1 MKFLKKS
8 LMARLVIYFLLLS
21 VAVIGLVGHIT
32 FIRAREALKQ
42 AAFNRLSA
50 IATLK
55 EGELNRWIDDQ
66 RQDLLFI
73 SQLTEVRDQAEIL
86 LSYEPTEPEY
96 QDAYASLSKYL
107 LFIVATKAD
116 LQDISILTNVGGKIV
131 VSTDKAREGEYRV
144 TSSFFTQ
151 GRLDTYV
158 QNVYPS
164 PETGKPTMTVATPL
178 LGSTGQPLG
187 VLAAHLNLENM
198 DSIIL
203 ERTGLGASGE
213 TYLVDRF
220 NVFVSEA
227 RFGRQEFPRGVHTEG
242 IDAALKG
249 VDGSGLYLNYDG
261 APVIGVYRWLDD
273 RELALLAE
281 MYQAEA
287 FAPARQLAWTIALIG
302 LVSAGVLA
310 VGVYLLARQITR
322 PILAI
327 ADAAIHVASGDLTQ
341 TAPVLT
347 EDEVGVLA
355 RAFNRMTG
363 QLRELVTS
371 LEQRVADRTRELE
384 RRATHL
390 QAAADVGHAAVSV
403 HSLDELLPQVTHLI
417 SDRFGFYHIGIFLL
431 DESGEYARLRTAE
444 GAGGQLMLARGHK
457 LKVGEQ
463 GIVGYVTATG
473 KARIA
478 LDVGQDAVHFKNP
491 FLPNT
496 RSEMALPLIVAGR
509 VLGALDV
516 QSTEEAA
523 FTQEDVAVLQ
533 VLADQVAIAIH
544 NAQLFEELQAS
555 LMETSRLYQRYSQ
568 EAWSRMTAG
577 NMPHGYEYDRVRVA
591 PTKPRLPP
599 EMVARLRAGR
609 VITLEGLTTGDRDGA
624 SRSALI
630 APIVLRDQVIGAIGF
645 EEDDPGHQ
653 WSPEEVALVE
663 AVTSQVALAL
673 ENARLFEEA
682 QARAER
688 EQLVGDIADK
698 MQRASDMDSLVQ
710 YAIQNL
716 QSAFGASYVVV
727 HLGTEDELL
736 ARLSENS

>member
-1 MKFLKKS
+1 MKFLTKS
-8 LMARLVIYFLLLS
+8 LMARLVSYFLLLS
-21 VAVIGLVGHIT
+21 LVVVSLVGYIT

-42 AAFNRLSA
+42 SAFNRLGA

-55 EGELNRWIDDQ
+55 EDELNRWIDNQ

-73 SQLTEVRDQAEIL
+73 AQLSEVRDQVEIL
-86 LSYEPTEPEY
+86 LSHEPTEPEY
-96 QDAYASLSKYL
+96 QEAYTSLSQYL
-107 LFIVATKAD
+107 MFIVTTKAD
-116 LQDISILTNVGGKIV
+116 LQEIFILTDVGGKIV
-131 VSTDKAREGEYRV
+131 ISTDKAHEGEYRV
-144 TSSFFTQ
+144 TDSYFTQ
-151 GRLDTYV
+151 GRLGTFV

-164 PETGKPTMTVATPL
+164 PATGKPTMTVATPL

-187 VLAAHLNLENM
+187 VLAAHLDLENM
-198 DSIIL
+198 DRIIL
-203 ERTGLGASGE
+203 ERTGLGTSGE
-213 TYLVDRF
+213 TYLVDKL

-273 RELALLAE
+273 REMALLAE

-287 FAPARQLAWTIALIG
+287 FAPARRLAGTIFLVG

-310 VGVYLLARQITR
+310 VGVYLLARQVAR

-327 ADAAIHVASGDLTQ
+327 ADAATQVASGDLTQ

-355 RAFNRMTG
+355 RAFNRMTV
-363 QLRELVTS
+363 QLRDLVTS

-403 HSLDELLPQVTHLI
+403 HSLDQLLPQVTHLI
-417 SDRFGFYHIGIFLL
+417 SERFGFYHIGIFLL
-431 DESGEYARLRTAE
+431 DEIGEYALLRAAE
-444 GAGGQLMLARGHK
+444 GAGGQRMLAYGHK

-473 KARIA
+473 RARIA

-491 FLPNT
+491 YLPHT
-496 RSEMALPLIVAGR
+496 RSEMALPLIVGGR

-523 FTQEDVAVLQ
+523 FTQEDIAVLQ

-555 LMETSRLYQRYSQ
+555 LMETSMLYQRYSQ
-568 EAWSRMTAG
+568 EAWSHMTTG
-577 NMPHGYEYDRVRVA
+577 NMPHGYEYDRVRII
-591 PTKPRLPP
+591 PIEPRLPS
-599 EMVARLRAGR
+599 EMVAKLRAGR
-609 VITLEGLTTGDRDGA
+609 IVTLKGEGNGDGA
-624 SRSALI
+624 RRSALI

-645 EEDDPGHQ
+645 EEDDVDHQ

-663 AVTSQVALAL
+663 AVTGQVALAL

-688 EQLVGDIADK
+688 EQLVSDITDK
-698 MQRASDMDSLVQ
+698 MQRANDMDTLVQ
-710 YAIQNL
+710 HAIQNL

-727 HLGTEDELL
+727 HMGTEDELL
-736 ARLSENS
+736 ARLDKSR

>member
-1 MKFLKKS
+1 MKFFTKS
-8 LMARLVIYFLLLS
+8 LMARLVIYFLFLS
-21 VAVIGLVGHIT
+21 MVVMGLVGYIT
-32 FIRAREALKQ
+32 FIRARDALKQ
-42 AAFNRLSA
+42 SAFNKLSA
-50 IATLK
+50 VATLK
-55 EGELNRWIDDQ
+55 EGELNRWIGDQ
-66 RQDLLFI
+66 CEDLLFI
-73 SQLTEVRDQAEIL
+73 SQLSEVRDQVQIL

-96 QDAYASLSKYL
+96 QEAYVSLSKYL
-107 LFIVATKAD
+107 LFIVATKPD
-116 LQDISILTNVGGKIV
+116 LQEIFILTDVGGKIV
-131 VSTDKAREGEYRV
+131 VSTDKAHEGEYRV
-144 TSSFFTQ
+144 TSSFFTR
-151 GRLDTYV
+151 GRLGTFV

-164 PETGKPTMTVATPL
+164 PETGRPTMTVATPL
-178 LGSTGQPLG
+178 SDSTGRPLG

-213 TYLVDRF
+213 TYLVDKF

-227 RFGRQEFPRGVHTEG
+227 HFGRQEFPRGVHTEG
-242 IDAALKG
+242 IDAALQG
-249 VDGSGLYLNYDG
+249 IDGFGLYLNYEG

-281 MYQAEA
+281 TYQAEA
-287 FAPARQLAWTIALIG
+287 FAPARRLAGTIFLIG
-302 LVSAGVLA
+302 LASAGVLA

-327 ADAAIHVASGDLTQ
+327 ADVATQVASGDLTQ
-341 TAPVLT
+341 MAPVLT

-403 HSLDELLPQVTHLI
+403 HSLDELFPQVTHLI
-417 SDRFGFYHIGIFLL
+417 SERFGFYHIGIFLL
-431 DESGEYARLRTAE
+431 DESGEYALLRAAE
-444 GAGGQLMLARGHK
+444 GAGGQQMLARGHK

-496 RSEMALPLIVAGR
+496 RSEMALPLIVGGR

-516 QSTEEAA
+516 QSTEEVA
-523 FTQEDVAVLQ
+523 FTQEDIAVLQ

-555 LMETSRLYQRYSQ
+555 LMETSTLYQRYSQ
-568 EAWSRMTAG
+568 EAWSRMTTG
-577 NMPHGYEYDRVRVA
+577 NMPHGYEYDRVRVT
-591 PTKPRLPP
+591 PIEPRLPS

-609 VITLEGLTTGDRDGA
+609 VVAVESERNADGA
-624 SRSALI
+624 SRSTLI
-630 APIVLRDQVIGAIGF
+630 APIALRDQVIGAIGF
-645 EEDDPGHQ
+645 EEGDPDHR

-688 EQLVGDIADK
+688 EWLVGDITDK
-698 MQRASDMDSLVQ
+698 MQRANDMDSLVQ

-736 ARLSENS
+736 VRLDDKS

>member
-1 MKFLKKS
+1 MTFLKKS

-21 VAVIGLVGHIT
+21 VVVMGLVGYIT

-42 AAFNRLSA
+42 SAFNKLSA

-73 SQLTEVRDQAEIL
+73 SQLPEVRDQVEIL
-86 LSYEPTEPEY
+86 LSHEPTEPEY
-96 QDAYASLSKYL
+96 QGAYASLSKSL
-107 LFIVATKAD
+107 LFIVATKPD
-116 LQDISILTNVGGKIV
+116 LQEIFILTDVGGKIV
-131 VSTDKAREGEYRV
+131 VSTDKAHEGEYRV
-144 TSSFFTQ
+144 TSSFFTR
-151 GRLDTYV
+151 GRLGTFV
-158 QNVYPS
+158 QNVYPL

-178 LGSTGQPLG
+178 SGSTGQPLG
-187 VLAAHLNLENM
+187 VLAAHLDLENM

-213 TYLVDRF
+213 TYLVDKF

-227 RFGRQEFPRGVHTEG
+227 HFGRQEFPRGVHTEG
-242 IDAALKG
+242 IDAALQG
-249 VDGSGLYLNYDG
+249 IDGSGLYLNYEG

-281 MYQAEA
+281 TYQAGA
-287 FAPARQLAWTIALIG
+287 FAPARRLAGTIFLIG
-302 LVSAGVLA
+302 LASTGVLA

-327 ADAAIHVASGDLTQ
+327 ADVATQVASGDLTQ
-341 TAPVLT
+341 MAPVLT

-403 HSLDELLPQVTHLI
+403 HSLDELLLQVTHLI
-417 SDRFGFYHIGIFLL
+417 SERFGFYHIGIFLL
-431 DESGEYARLRTAE
+431 DESGEYALLRAAE
-444 GAGGQLMLARGHK
+444 GAGGQQMLARGHK

-496 RSEMALPLIVAGR
+496 RSEMALPLIVGGR

-523 FTQEDVAVLQ
+523 FTQEDIAVLQ

-555 LMETSRLYQRYSQ
+555 LMETSTLYQRYSQ
-568 EAWSRMTAG
+568 EAWSRMTTG
-577 NMPHGYEYDRVRVA
+577 NIPHGYEYDRVRVT
-591 PTKPRLPP
+591 PIEPRLPS

-609 VITLEGLTTGDRDGA
+609 VVAVESERNEDGA
-624 SRSALI
+624 GRSTLI
-630 APIVLRDQVIGAIGF
+630 APIVLRDQMIGAIGF
-645 EEDDPGHQ
+645 EEDDPDHR

-663 AVTSQVALAL
+663 AVTSQVAMAL

-688 EQLVGDIADK
+688 ERLVGDITDK
-698 MQRASDMDSLVQ
+698 MQRANDMDSLVQ

-736 ARLSENS
+736 VRLDDKS

>member
-1 MKFLKKS
+1 MKFFTKS

-21 VAVIGLVGHIT
+21 MVVMGLVGYIT
-32 FIRAREALKQ
+32 FIRARDTLKQ
-42 AAFNRLSA
+42 SAFNKLSA
-50 IATLK
+50 VATLK
-55 EGELNRWIDDQ
+55 EGELNRWIGDQ
-66 RQDLLFI
+66 CEDLLFI
-73 SQLTEVRDQAEIL
+73 SQLSEVRDQVEIL
-86 LSYEPTEPEY
+86 LSHEPTEPEY
-96 QDAYASLSKYL
+96 QEAYASLSKYL
-107 LFIVATKAD
+107 LFIVATKPD
-116 LQDISILTNVGGKIV
+116 LQEIFILTDVGGKII
-131 VSTDKAREGEYRV
+131 VSTDKAHEGEYRV
-144 TSSFFTQ
+144 TSSFFTR
-151 GRLDTYV
+151 GRLGTFV

-164 PETGKPTMTVATPL
+164 PETGRPTMTVATPL
-178 LGSTGQPLG
+178 SDSTGRPLG
-187 VLAAHLNLENM
+187 VLAAHLDLENM

-213 TYLVDRF
+213 TYLVDKF

-227 RFGRQEFPRGVHTEG
+227 HFGRQEFPRGVHTEG
-242 IDAALKG
+242 IDAALQG
-249 VDGSGLYLNYDG
+249 IDGSGLYLNYEG

-281 MYQAEA
+281 TYQAEA
-287 FAPARQLAWTIALIG
+287 FAPARRLAGTIFLIG
-302 LVSAGVLA
+302 LASAGVLA

-327 ADAAIHVASGDLTQ
+327 ADVATQVASGDLTQ
-341 TAPVLT
+341 MAPVLT

-417 SDRFGFYHIGIFLL
+417 SERFGFYHIGIFLL
-431 DESGEYARLRTAE
+431 DESGEYALLRAAE
-444 GAGGQLMLARGHK
+444 GAGGQQMLARGHK

-496 RSEMALPLIVAGR
+496 RSEMALPLIVGGR

-523 FTQEDVAVLQ
+523 FTQEDIAVLQ

-555 LMETSRLYQRYSQ
+555 LMETSTLYQRYSQ
-568 EAWSRMTAG
+568 EAWSRMTTG
-577 NMPHGYEYDRVRVA
+577 NIPHGYEYDRVRVT
-591 PTKPRLPP
+591 PIEPQLPS

-609 VITLEGLTTGDRDGA
+609 VVAVESERNADGA
-624 SRSALI
+624 SRSTLV

-645 EEDDPGHQ
+645 EEGDPDHR

-688 EQLVGDIADK
+688 EWLVGDITDK
-698 MQRASDMDSLVQ
+698 MQRANDMDSLVQ

-736 ARLSENS
+736 ARLDENS

>member
-1 MKFLKKS
+1 MTFLKKS

-21 VAVIGLVGHIT
+21 VVVMGLVGYIT

-42 AAFNRLSA
+42 SAFNKLSA

-73 SQLTEVRDQAEIL
+73 SQLPEVRDQVEIL
-86 LSYEPTEPEY
+86 LSHEPTEPEY
-96 QDAYASLSKYL
+96 QEAYASLSKSL
-107 LFIVATKAD
+107 LFIVATKPD
-116 LQDISILTNVGGKIV
+116 LQEIFILTDVGGKIV
-131 VSTDKAREGEYRV
+131 VSTDKAHEGEYRV
-144 TSSFFTQ
+144 TSSFFTR
-151 GRLDTYV
+151 GRLGTFV
-158 QNVYPS
+158 QNVYPL

-178 LGSTGQPLG
+178 SGSTGQPLG
-187 VLAAHLNLENM
+187 VLAAHLDLENM

-213 TYLVDRF
+213 TYLVDKF

-227 RFGRQEFPRGVHTEG
+227 HFGRQEFPRGVHTEG
-242 IDAALKG
+242 IDAALQG
-249 VDGSGLYLNYDG
+249 IDGSGLYLNYEG

-281 MYQAEA
+281 TYQAGA
-287 FAPARQLAWTIALIG
+287 FAPARRLAGTIFLIG
-302 LVSAGVLA
+302 LASTGVLA

-327 ADAAIHVASGDLTQ
+327 ADVATQVASGDLTQ
-341 TAPVLT
+341 IAPVLT

-403 HSLDELLPQVTHLI
+403 HSLDELLLQVTHLI
-417 SDRFGFYHIGIFLL
+417 SERFGFYHIGIFLL
-431 DESGEYARLRTAE
+431 DESGEYALLRSAE
-444 GAGGQLMLARGHK
+444 GAGGQQMLARGHK

-496 RSEMALPLIVAGR
+496 RSEMALPLIVGGR

-523 FTQEDVAVLQ
+523 FTQEDIAVLQ

-555 LMETSRLYQRYSQ
+555 LMETSTLYQHYSQ
-568 EAWSRMTAG
+568 EAWSRMTTG
-577 NMPHGYEYDRVRVA
+577 NIPHGYEYDRVRVT
-591 PTKPRLPP
+591 PIEPRLPS

-609 VITLEGLTTGDRDGA
+609 VVAVESERNEDGA
-624 SRSALI
+624 SRSTLI

-645 EEDDPGHQ
+645 EEDDPDHR

-663 AVTSQVALAL
+663 AVTSQVAMAL

-688 EQLVGDIADK
+688 ERLVGDITDK
-698 MQRASDMDSLVQ
+698 MQRANDMDSLVQ

-736 ARLSENS
+736 VRLDDKS

>member
-1 MKFLKKS
+1 MTFLKKS

-21 VAVIGLVGHIT
+21 VVVMGLVGYIT

-42 AAFNRLSA
+42 SAFNKLSA

-73 SQLTEVRDQAEIL
+73 SQLPEVRDQVEIL
-86 LSYEPTEPEY
+86 LSHEPTEPEY
-96 QDAYASLSKYL
+96 QGAYASLSKSL
-107 LFIVATKAD
+107 LFIVATKPD
-116 LQDISILTNVGGKIV
+116 LQEIFILTDVGGKIV
-131 VSTDKAREGEYRV
+131 VSTDKAHEGEYRV
-144 TSSFFTQ
+144 TSSFFTR
-151 GRLDTYV
+151 GRLGTFV
-158 QNVYPS
+158 QNVYPL

-178 LGSTGQPLG
+178 SGSTGQPLG
-187 VLAAHLNLENM
+187 VLAAHLDLENM

-213 TYLVDRF
+213 TYLVDKF

-227 RFGRQEFPRGVHTEG
+227 HFGRQEFPRGVHTEG
-242 IDAALKG
+242 IDAALQG
-249 VDGSGLYLNYDG
+249 IDGSGLYLNYEG

-281 MYQAEA
+281 TYQAGA
-287 FAPARQLAWTIALIG
+287 FAPARRLAGTIFLIG
-302 LVSAGVLA
+302 LASTGVLA

-327 ADAAIHVASGDLTQ
+327 ADVATQVASGDLTQ
-341 TAPVLT
+341 MAPVLT

-403 HSLDELLPQVTHLI
+403 HSLDELLLQVTHLI
-417 SDRFGFYHIGIFLL
+417 SERFGFYHIGIFLL
-431 DESGEYARLRTAE
+431 DESGEYALLRAAE
-444 GAGGQLMLARGHK
+444 GAGGQQMLARGHK

-496 RSEMALPLIVAGR
+496 RSEMALPLIVGGR

-523 FTQEDVAVLQ
+523 FTQEDIAVLQ

-555 LMETSRLYQRYSQ
+555 LMETSTLYQRYSQ
-568 EAWSRMTAG
+568 EAWSRMTTG
-577 NMPHGYEYDRVRVA
+577 NIPHGYEYDRVRVT
-591 PTKPRLPP
+591 PIEPRLPS

-609 VITLEGLTTGDRDGA
+609 VVAVESERNEDGA
-624 SRSALI
+624 GRSTLI

-645 EEDDPGHQ
+645 EEDDPDHR

-663 AVTSQVALAL
+663 AVTSQVAMAL

-688 EQLVGDIADK
+688 ERLVGDITDK
-698 MQRASDMDSLVQ
+698 MQRANDMDSLVQ

-736 ARLSENS
+736 VRLDDKS

>member
-21 VAVIGLVGHIT
+21 VVVMGLVGYIT
-32 FIRAREALKQ
+32 FVRAREALKQ
-42 AAFNRLSA
+42 SAFNRLSA
-50 IATLK
+50 VAALK
-55 EGELNRWIDDQ
+55 EGELNRWIGDQ
-66 RQDLLFI
+66 CEDLLFI
-73 SQLTEVRDQAEIL
+73 SQLSEVRDQAEIL
-86 LSYEPTEPEY
+86 LSHEPTEPEY
-96 QDAYASLSKYL
+96 QEAYVSLSKSL
-107 LFIVATKAD
+107 LFIVVTKPD
-116 LQDISILTNVGGKIV
+116 LQEVFILTDVGGKIV

-144 TSSFFTQ
+144 TSSYFTR
-151 GRLDTYV
+151 GRLGTFV

-164 PETGKPTMTVATPL
+164 PVTGKPTMTVATPL
-178 LGSTGQPLG
+178 FGSTGQRLG
-187 VLAAHLNLENM
+187 VLAAHLDLGNM
-198 DSIIL
+198 DKIIL

-213 TYLVDRF
+213 TYLVDKF

-227 RFGRQEFPRGVHTEG
+227 RFGRKEFPRGVHTGG
-242 IDAALKG
+242 IDAALQG
-249 VDGSGLYLNYDG
+249 IDGSGLYLNYEG

-281 MYQAEA
+281 TYQAEA
-287 FAPARQLAWTIALIG
+287 FAPARRLAGTIFLIG
-302 LVSAGVLA
+302 LASAGVLA

-327 ADAAIHVASGDLTQ
+327 AGVATQVASGDLTQ
-341 TAPVLT
+341 MAPVLT

-363 QLRELVTS
+363 QLHELVTS

-417 SDRFGFYHIGIFLL
+417 SERFGFYHIGIFLL
-431 DESGEYARLRTAE
+431 DESGEYALLRAAE
-444 GAGGQLMLARGHK
+444 GAGGQQMLARGHK

-496 RSEMALPLIVAGR
+496 RSEMALPLIVGGR

-523 FTQEDVAVLQ
+523 FTQEDIAVLQ

-555 LMETSRLYQRYSQ
+555 LMETSTLYQRYSQ
-568 EAWSRMTAG
+568 EAWSHMTAS
-577 NMPHGYEYDRVRVA
+577 NISHGYEYDRVRVT
-591 PTKPRLPP
+591 PIEPRLPL

-609 VITLEGLTTGDRDGA
+609 VVAVEGEKNGDGA
-624 SRSALI
+624 SRSTLV

-645 EEDDPGHQ
+645 EDDDPDHR

-663 AVTSQVALAL
+663 AVTSQVAMAL

-688 EQLVGDIADK
+688 ERLVGDITDK
-698 MQRASDMDSLVQ
+698 MQRANDMESLVQ

-716 QSAFGASYVVV
+716 QSAFGASYIVV

-736 ARLSENS
+736 ARLNENS

>member
-1 MKFLKKS
+1 MTFLKKS

-21 VAVIGLVGHIT
+21 VVVMGLVGYIT

-42 AAFNRLSA
+42 SAFNKLSA

-73 SQLTEVRDQAEIL
+73 SQLPEVRDQVEIL
-86 LSYEPTEPEY
+86 LSHEPTEPEY
-96 QDAYASLSKYL
+96 QGAYASLSKSL
-107 LFIVATKAD
+107 LFIVATKPD
-116 LQDISILTNVGGKIV
+116 LQEIFILTDVGGKIV
-131 VSTDKAREGEYRV
+131 VSTDKAHEGEYRV
-144 TSSFFTQ
+144 TSSFFTR
-151 GRLDTYV
+151 GRLGTFV
-158 QNVYPS
+158 QNVYPL

-178 LGSTGQPLG
+178 SGSTGQPLG
-187 VLAAHLNLENM
+187 VLAAHLDLENM

-213 TYLVDRF
+213 TYLVDKF

-227 RFGRQEFPRGVHTEG
+227 HFGRQEFPRGVHTEG
-242 IDAALKG
+242 IDAALQG
-249 VDGSGLYLNYDG
+249 IDGSGLYLNYEG

-281 MYQAEA
+281 TYQAGA
-287 FAPARQLAWTIALIG
+287 FAPARRLAGTIFLIG
-302 LVSAGVLA
+302 LASTGVLA

-327 ADAAIHVASGDLTQ
+327 ADVATQVASGDLTQ
-341 TAPVLT
+341 MAPVLT

-403 HSLDELLPQVTHLI
+403 HSLDELLLQVTHLI
-417 SDRFGFYHIGIFLL
+417 SERFGFYHIGIFLL
-431 DESGEYARLRTAE
+431 DESGEYALLRAAE
-444 GAGGQLMLARGHK
+444 GAGGQQMLARGHK

-496 RSEMALPLIVAGR
+496 RSEMALPLIVGGR

-523 FTQEDVAVLQ
+523 FTQEDIAVLQ

-555 LMETSRLYQRYSQ
+555 LMETSTLYQRYSQ
-568 EAWSRMTAG
+568 EAWSRMTTG
-577 NMPHGYEYDRVRVA
+577 NIPHGYEYDRVRVT
-591 PTKPRLPP
+591 PIEPRLPS

-609 VITLEGLTTGDRDGA
+609 VVAVESERNEDGA
-624 SRSALI
+624 SRSTLI

-645 EEDDPGHQ
+645 EEDDPDHR

-663 AVTSQVALAL
+663 AVTSQVAMAL

-688 EQLVGDIADK
+688 ERLVGDITDK
-698 MQRASDMDSLVQ
+698 MQRANDMDSLVQ

-736 ARLSENS
+736 VRLDDKS

>member
-1 MKFLKKS
+1 MKFFKKS

-21 VAVIGLVGHIT
+21 VVVMSLVSHIA
-32 FIRAREALKQ
+32 FVQ
-42 AAFNRLSA
+42 AKETLTQSTYDRLSA

-55 EGELNRWIDDQ
+55 EDELNQWVNTQ
-66 RQDLLFI
+66 RQDVRFITQLSEVQGHAEALL
-73 SQLTEVRDQAEIL
+73 TREE
-86 LSYEPTEPEY
+86 TEPEY
-96 QDAYASLSKYL
+96 QAAYNFLTDYLTSIIASK
-107 LFIVATKAD
+107 TD
-116 LQDISILTNVGGKIV
+116 LQEIFILTDVGGKIV
-131 VSTDKAREGEYRV
+131 LSTDKTHEGEYRV
-144 TSSFFTQ
+144 TNSYFTQ
-151 GRLDTYV
+151 GRLDTFV

-178 LGSTGQPLG
+178 RDETGQRLG

-198 DSIIL
+198 DRIIL
-203 ERTGLGASGE
+203 ERAGLGASGE

-227 RFGRQEFPRGVHTEG
+227 LFGRQEFPRGVHTEG

-249 VDGSGLYLNYDG
+249 VDGSGLYLNYNG

-281 MYQAEA
+281 MDQAEA
-287 FAPARQLAWTIALIG
+287 FAPARQLAWTISLFG
-302 LVSAGVLA
+302 LASAGVLA
-310 VGVYLLARQITR
+310 VGVYLLARQIAR

-327 ADAAIHVASGDLTQ
+327 ADAATQVAAGDLIQ

-355 RAFNRMTG
+355 RAFNAMTG
-363 QLRELVTS
+363 QLRDLVTS

-403 HSLDELLPQVTHLI
+403 HSLDELFPHVTHLI
-417 SDRFGFYHIGIFLL
+417 SERFGFYHIGIFLL
-431 DESGEYARLRTAE
+431 DETGEYALLRAAE
-444 GAGGQLMLARGHK
+444 GAGGQQMLARGHK

-496 RSEMALPLIVAGR
+496 RSEMALPLIVGGR

-523 FTQEDVAVLQ
+523 FTEEDIAVLQ
-533 VLADQVAIAIH
+533 MLADQVAIAIH

-555 LMETSRLYQRYSQ
+555 LMETSTLYQRYSQ
-568 EAWSRMTAG
+568 EAWSRITG
-577 NMPHGYEYDRVRVA
+577 GSMPHGYEYDRVRVI
-591 PTKPRLPP
+591 PIDPRLPR
-599 EMVARLRAGR
+599 EAVARLRAGR
-609 VITLEGLTTGDRDGA
+609 VVTLEGLTTGDGDGA
-624 SRSALI
+624 RRPALI

-645 EEDDPGHQ
+645 EEDDPDYR

-663 AVTSQVALAL
+663 AVTGQVALAL

-682 QARAER
+682 QVRAER
-688 EQLVGDIADK
+688 ERLVGDITDK
-698 MQRASDMDSLVQ
+698 MQRANDMESLVQ
-710 YAIQNL
+710 YAIQDL
-716 QSAFGASYVVV
+716 QSALGASYVAV

-736 ARLSENS
+736 ARLDENS

>member
-8 LMARLVIYFLLLS
+8 LMARLGIYFLLLS
-21 VAVIGLVGHIT
+21 VVVMGLVGYIT
-32 FIRAREALKQ
+32 FMRAREALKQ
-42 AAFNRLSA
+42 SAFNRLSA

-55 EGELNRWIDDQ
+55 EGELNRWIGDQ
-66 RQDLLFI
+66 YQDLLFI
-73 SQLTEVRDQAEIL
+73 AQLAEVRDQAEIL
-86 LSYEPTEPEY
+86 LSHEPTEPEY
-96 QDAYASLSKYL
+96 QEAYASLSKYL
-107 LFIVATKAD
+107 LFIVATKPD
-116 LQDISILTNVGGKIV
+116 LQEILILTDVGGKIV
-131 VSTDKAREGEYRV
+131 VSTDKAHEGEYRV

-151 GRLDTYV
+151 GRLGTYV
-158 QNVYPS
+158 QNVYPA
-164 PETGKPTMTVATPL
+164 PETGKSTMTVATPL

-227 RFGRQEFPRGVHTEG
+227 RFGRKEFPRGVHTEG

-302 LVSAGVLA
+302 LVSTGVLA
-310 VGVYLLARQITR
+310 VGVYLLARRITR

-327 ADAAIHVASGDLTQ
+327 ADAASQVASGDLTQ

-363 QLRELVTS
+363 QLHDLVTS

-417 SDRFGFYHIGIFLL
+417 SERFGFYHIGIFLL
-431 DESGEYARLRTAE
+431 DESGEYARLRAAE

-496 RSEMALPLIVAGR
+496 RSEMALPLIVGGR

-568 EAWSRMTAG
+568 EAWSRIASG
-577 NMPHGYEYDRVRVA
+577 NIPHRYEYDRVRVV
-591 PTKPRLPP
+591 PTEQRLPP
-599 EMVARLRAGR
+599 EMVARLRASR
-609 VITLEGLTTGDRDGA
+609 VVTLEGLTTGDGDGA
-624 SRSALI
+624 RRSALI

-645 EEDDPGHQ
+645 EEDDPDHR

-682 QARAER
+682 QARAEHER
-688 EQLVGDIADK
+688 LVGDITDK
-698 MQRASDMDSLVQ
+698 MQRANDMDSLVQ
-710 YAIQNL
+710 YAIQDL
-716 QSAFGASYVVV
+716 QSAFGASYVAV
-727 HLGTEDELL
+727 HLGTGDELL
-736 ARLSENS
+736 ARLDENS